1 MKNEENSA
9 MQLMNWH
16 SVGTRVIAITMGT
29 LTIMA
34 TGLLILYANNEKQKV
49 IESNIVEAKQLLLV
63 SESIR
68 TNTIKKWDQG
78 VFSTQ
83 HLRQLIENKN
93 PTDAKAIVIA
103 TVPVA
108 TAWNVVQEKAR
119 ESNFRFKAPRIG
131 ARNPKNEPD
140 AIERKALVF
149 FQNNLS
155 AKEYRYYDEDKNEAR
170 YFRPVKLDK
179 QCELC
184 HGNPANSQ
192 KLWGN
197 TAGTDILG
205 YPMENKREGDL
216 HGAFEIIIP
225 LSDDFAALQ
234 NNIWIAIAFL
244 AVTLLIIGCTGYY
257 VMNKIIIRPLTSL
270 ALRLQD
276 ICSGEGDLTAR
287 LDVKGKSEFAWV
299 ASSFNSFVKKI
310 AKTINS
316 ISDTSEKL
324 ATASHQLSQITQKTE
339 QGVARQL
346 AETTQVATAMEE
358 MTATVQ
364 EVARNAVSASTAAST
379 ADTEAASGKNIVTEA
394 MDGINLLASEVEN
407 AANVIHE
414 LQNDSNSIGEVLSVI
429 QGIAEQ
435 TNLLA
440 LNAAIEAARAG
451 EQGRGF
457 AVVADEVRTLASRTQ
472 NSTLEIQQTIE
483 RLQNRAKEAVGVMD
497 KGKKQALTSVELA
510 SSAGTSITTISE
522 RIDTISDMNNQ
533 IAGAAEEQ
541 TAVAEEINRNIN
553 NISAVTNE
561 TSEGSRNIS
570 EACKQLLAQADQL
583 RTTVGQF
590 KT

>member
-1 MKNEENSA
+1 

-29 LTIMA
+29 LPLMA
-34 TGLLILYANNEKQKV
+34 IGLLILYANNEKQHV
-49 IESNIVEAKQLLLV
+49 IESNILEAKQLLLV

-68 TNTIKKWDQG
+68 SDTIKKWDQG

-83 HLRQLIENKN
+83 HLRQLVENKT
-93 PTDAKAIVIA
+93 PSDARSIVIA

-108 TAWNVVQEKAR
+108 TAWNVVQEKAK

-140 AIERKALVF
+140 AIEREALAF
-149 FQNNLS
+149 FRNNAS
-155 AKEYRYYDEDKNEAR
+155 ANEYRYFDKDKNEAR

-184 HGNPANSQ
+184 HGNPASS
-192 KLWGN
+192 KTLWGN

-225 LSDDFAALQ
+225 LSNDFAALQ
-234 NNIWIAIAFL
+234 NNIWTAIAFL
-244 AVTLLIIGCTGYY
+244 VITLLVIGCTGYY
-257 VMNKIIIRPLTSL
+257 VMNKIIISPLTSL
-270 ALRLQD
+270 ALKLQD

-287 LDVKGKSEFAWV
+287 LDVTGKSEFAWV

-310 AKTINS
+310 AKTIDN
-316 ISDTSEKL
+316 IRHTSETL
-324 ATASHQLSQITQKTE
+324 ATSSHQLAQITQQTE
-339 QGVARQL
+339 QGVERQL

-358 MTATVQ
+358 MTVTVQ
-364 EVARNAVSASTAAST
+364 EVARNAVSASNAAST
-379 ADTEAASGKNIVTEA
+379 ADTEATSGKNIVNEA

-483 RLQNRAKEAVGVMD
+483 RLQNRAKQAVSVMD
-497 KGKKQALTSVELA
+497 NGKKQALASVELA

-561 TSEGSRNIS
+561 TSVGARNIS
-570 EACKQLLAQADQL
+570 ESCKELLEQADQL